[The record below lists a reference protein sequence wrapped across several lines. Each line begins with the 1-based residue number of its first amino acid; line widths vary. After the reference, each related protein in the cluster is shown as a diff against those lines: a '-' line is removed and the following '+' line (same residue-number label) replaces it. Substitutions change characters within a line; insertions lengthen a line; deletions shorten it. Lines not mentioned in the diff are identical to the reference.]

1 MRETAAAGFRLASD
15 CGRQCGSKVLLGHKK
30 RVTKTYLPPEQ
41 SRSGTTEP
49 GAGVRRYR
57 QTVPRGRGITAM
69 ASRDDLGARNVP
81 AIDWLEL
88 FIWTLLITMSSAL
101 ALLLMR

>member
-1 MRETAAAGFRLASD
+1 
-15 CGRQCGSKVLLGHKK
+15 
-30 RVTKTYLPPEQ
+30 
-41 SRSGTTEP
+41 
-49 GAGVRRYR
+49 
-57 QTVPRGRGITAM
+57 VPRARGMTAM

>member
-1 MRETAAAGFRLASD
+1 
-15 CGRQCGSKVLLGHKK
+15 
-30 RVTKTYLPPEQ
+30 
-41 SRSGTTEP
+41 
-49 GAGVRRYR
+49 
-57 QTVPRGRGITAM
+57 M

-81 AIDWLEL
+81 AIDWPEL